1 LNGGRLYKKARCT
14 AYRSISEEEAAD
26 DVAAIRKS
34 GIVTAKSA
42 ARGAAEV
49 CCQTGADG
57 TLEYAALLWIL
68 APGGDICERV
78 AQNAHRSELGGPA
91 TCVVLLGQ
99 VSRQPVGCSDR
110 RDV

>member
-1 LNGGRLYKKARCT
+1 MEEYCRKARST
-14 AYRSISEEEAAD
+14 ANCSASEEEAA
-26 DVAAIRKS
+26 IWKS

-42 ARGAAEV
+42 ARGTAEF
-49 CCQTGADG
+49 CCQAGADG
-57 TLEYAALLWIL
+57 TPEYTALLWIL

-91 TCVVLLGQ
+91 TCVVLPGQ
-99 VSRQPVGCSDR
+99 VSEQPVGCSDR